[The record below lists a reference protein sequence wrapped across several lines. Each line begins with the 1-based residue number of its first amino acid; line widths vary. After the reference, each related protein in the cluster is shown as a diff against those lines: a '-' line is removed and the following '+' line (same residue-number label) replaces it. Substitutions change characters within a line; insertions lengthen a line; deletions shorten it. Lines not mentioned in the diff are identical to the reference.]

1 MPYGKTPMKKKGS
14 MMYMA
19 GKHSTHVD
27 AAKDYP
33 NDGHLHYKDG
43 KKIPTP
49 AKMNYDSAMKMGHDS
64 AAKMYGSK
72 SAMKMGH
79 DSAMKMGHDSAMKM
93 GHEGSAMK
101 NVNQGYAPQV
111 KSPMKMQGSW
121 MSKHSSSAL
130 HMGHSPMKKGHE
142 SAKQEK
148 KNLLQDMPID
158 DKASA
163 MKMGHSPMKM
173 GHSPMKKYDRVVLGG
188 NKGDKSKTK
197 PGKKDF
203 M

>member
-14 MMYMA
+14 MM
-19 GKHSTHVD
+19 H
-27 AAKDYP
+27 
-33 NDGHLHYKDG
+33 
-43 KKIPTP
+43 
-49 AKMNYDSAMKMGHDS
+49 
-64 AAKMYGSK
+64 
-72 SAMKMGH
+72 MGH

-101 NVNQGYAPQV
+101 NLNKGYGQQV

-121 MSKHSSSAL
+121 MSQHSNSSL
-130 HMGHSPMKKGHE
+130 HMGHSPMKME

-148 KNLLQDMPID
+148 KNLFDDMAID

-163 MKMGHSPMKM
+163 MQMSY
-173 GHSPMKKYDRVVLGG
+173 SPMKKYDRVVLGG